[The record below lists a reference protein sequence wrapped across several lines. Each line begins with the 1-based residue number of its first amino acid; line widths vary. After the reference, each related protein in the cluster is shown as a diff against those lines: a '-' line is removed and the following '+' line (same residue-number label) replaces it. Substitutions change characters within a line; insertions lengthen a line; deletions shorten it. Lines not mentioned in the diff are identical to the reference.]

1 MLFRSNERTF
11 RVVLTLFLL
20 VILENRALNVAVRD
34 AKITFFTSADHV
46 EVKVGNPF
54 VLLQQSSSQL
64 VSHLLL
70 ERQVPPDR

>member
-1 MLFRSNERTF
+1 MRHKGSPPCSFGT
-11 RVVLTLFLL
+11 TFLL
-20 VILENRALNVAVRD
+20 ILENSAVNVAISG
-34 AKITFFTSADHV
+34 AKITFFTFADHV

-70 ERQVPPDR
+70 ERQVPPER